1 MAYNMPDSSREKY
14 MTPVT
19 WTILIV
25 AILAAVG
32 AVVFFGRTRSKNLKT
47 KFGPEYE
54 RAVREQGSTFKAER
68 ELENRAK
75 RVEKFPIRALS
86 PEEGERFAAE
96 WRTTQEKF
104 VDDPRGAVAAADNL
118 VNRAMKAR
126 GYPIGGEFNERVAD
140 LSVDHALVVEHYRA
154 AHEIATRDARETAS
168 TEDLRLAMKHYRAL
182 FEDLLERHVQET
194 TGARR

>member
-1 MAYNMPDSSREKY
+1 

-25 AILAAVG
+25 AILAVVG
-32 AVVFFGRTRSKNLKT
+32 AVVFFIRTRSKNLKS

-54 RAVREQGSTFKAER
+54 RAVREQGGSTFKAER

-75 RVEKFPIRALS
+75 RVEKFPTHSLS

-118 VNRAMKAR
+118 VHRAMKAR
-126 GYPIGGEFNERVAD
+126 GYPVGGEFEERAAD
-140 LSVDHALVVEHYRA
+140 LSVDHASVVEHYRA
-154 AHEIATRDARETAS
+154 AHEIAVRDARNTAS

-182 FEDLLERHVQET
+182 FEDLLERHVGEI